1 MIKHKDELFIEERF
15 RVTRVFWRGTY
26 NTEQNKQTRREL
38 LDHYR
43 GNLILNFARDPKTNT
58 ARLQDIITLLPHTI
72 QINDFRKEI
81 QTYFR
86 DIRKASCTWKRTD
99 TLNVNTPEPRPTRKC
114 APQPSSTSF
123 NLDIIFNIAQDKIKV
138 LGSENSIR
146 RFIHAYCV
154 TINKLENQIFSQSQI
169 DILFSQTTVNPSQE
183 MDNIITQQPSSLT
196 PSRQPA
202 TPSQEIIE
210 NSDST
215 KEQNHSISLF
225 TDTETSQ
232 TPIPN
237 TNGNQELPQP
247 TLSTILEKLSKL
259 DKLDEIEKKMKL
271 FQEKV
276 IKIDQIASDIEEIKK
291 TLSCQ
296 DSRIADNSI
305 RIDTIETRLNQNE
318 TVQKSRFENFEITQN
333 EKRGALE
340 AEVENIKVNLTQ
352 IVTSTKETTTKIN
365 ILEQLVQS
373 LSNRPNDKTQANP
386 EIVPELITQPD
397 LLIFGDSNAHKI
409 RTDIFHHNSKCIKFY
424 TPLLQDIVDKLPS
437 LTNLDPKRILL
448 HCATNDI
455 KDNNIDEVCQKL
467 SDITG
472 AIRNKFPK
480 ARLILSGLLPR
491 KSNENNK
498 TARAIN
504 EYIEDMAEETP
515 RTKFL
520 SHSNI
525 SQYMM
530 HDEKHLH
537 QRYFASIFLRN
548 LRYGIF
554 NEMPSYF
561 QKPSFDT
568 NRRDQWHHR
577 RNHHN
582 GQRSHGYGYRSHDY
596 DYDYDT

>member
-210 NSDST
+210 TSDT
-215 KEQNHSISLF
+215 INEQDPSMPLF
-225 TDTETSQ
+225 TNTETSQ
-232 TPIPN
+232 DMSPKTDS
-237 TNGNQELPQP
+237 NQE
-247 TLSTILEKLSKL
+247 
-259 DKLDEIEKKMKL
+259 
-271 FQEKV
+271 
-276 IKIDQIASDIEEIKK
+276 
-291 TLSCQ
+291 
-296 DSRIADNSI
+296 
-305 RIDTIETRLNQNE
+305 
-318 TVQKSRFENFEITQN
+318 
-333 EKRGALE
+333 
-340 AEVENIKVNLTQ
+340 
-352 IVTSTKETTTKIN
+352 
-365 ILEQLVQS
+365 
-373 LSNRPNDKTQANP
+373 
-386 EIVPELITQPD
+386 
-397 LLIFGDSNAHKI
+397 
-409 RTDIFHHNSKCIKFY
+409 
-424 TPLLQDIVDKLPS
+424 
-437 LTNLDPKRILL
+437 
-448 HCATNDI
+448 
-455 KDNNIDEVCQKL
+455 
-467 SDITG
+467 
-472 AIRNKFPK
+472 
-480 ARLILSGLLPR
+480 
-491 KSNENNK
+491 
-498 TARAIN
+498 
-504 EYIEDMAEETP
+504 
-515 RTKFL
+515 
-520 SHSNI
+520 
-525 SQYMM
+525 
-530 HDEKHLH
+530 
-537 QRYFASIFLRN
+537 
-548 LRYGIF
+548 
-554 NEMPSYF
+554 
-561 QKPSFDT
+561 
-568 NRRDQWHHR
+568 
-577 RNHHN
+577 
-582 GQRSHGYGYRSHDY
+582 
-596 DYDYDT
+596 